1 MVSIARVVFQGCAD
15 KEQSNS
21 ILCQLKL
28 LILKKQFARKK
39 KKMHFREV
47 HQEKKISD
55 IQIQAIK
62 YFLWLSC
69 NPWVMFSK
77 GLE

>member
-39 KKMHFREV
+39 KKCISGKYIK
-47 HQEKKISD
+47 KKILVLFKFRQSST
-55 IQIQAIK
+55 
-62 YFLWLSC
+62 SC
-69 NPWVMFSK
+69 
-77 GLE
+77 G